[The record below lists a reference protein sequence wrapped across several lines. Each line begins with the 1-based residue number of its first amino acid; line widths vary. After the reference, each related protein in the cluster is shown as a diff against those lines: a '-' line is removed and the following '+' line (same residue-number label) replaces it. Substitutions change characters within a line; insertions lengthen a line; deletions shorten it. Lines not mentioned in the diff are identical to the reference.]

1 MHGILT
7 STSAKNIV
15 ILILRVSIELADHSI
30 FRMHTK
36 KKFFCNVNAVI
47 RYHSGIG

>member
-7 STSAKNIV
+7 SISAKNIAV
-15 ILILRVSIELADHSI
+15 LILRVSIELADHSI

-36 KKFFCNVNAVI
+36 KKYFFVMLMPS
-47 RYHSGIG
+47 YGIIVE